1 MNNNVYEQHLKNTN
15 KTTRELIE
23 EKKKILQLLTLE
35 VMLGEK
41 KSFSSKQFG
50 EVNDAYDKY
59 IPEEP
64 SMFKR

>member
-1 MNNNVYEQHLKNTN
+1 MNNNVYEQHLKNTT

-23 EKKKILQLLTLE
+23 EKKRILQLLTLE

-41 KSFSSKQFG
+41 KSLSSKQFG